1 MPRGNPQ
8 NLTFNTGKTQEEL
21 REHLS
26 KAGKASGK
34 ARRDKKNLRLALEA
48 LLEKKQTDPETGKKM
63 TGTELITLKL
73 YEQAVQGNVKAFEVL
88 RSTVGQ
94 DAVQKIMLAEVDQ
107 TVIDEVEGAVYDDE
121 EGIDD
126 ADTETSN

>member
-1 MPRGNPQ
+1 MPRGNPE
-8 NLTFNTGKTQEEL
+8 NLKSNRERTEENV
-21 REHLS
+21 REITR
-26 KAGKASGK
+26 KGGIASGK

-48 LLEKKQTDPETGKKM
+48 LLESKQTDPETGKKM

>member
-48 LLEKKQTDPETGKKM
+48 LLEKKTQDPDTGQKM
-63 TGTELITLKL
+63 TGTELVTLKL
-73 YEQAVQGNVKAFEVL
+73 YEQAIQGNVKAFEVL
-88 RSTVGQ
+88 RDSVGQ
-94 DAVQKIMLAEVDQ
+94 MPVQKVMLAEVDQ
-107 TVIDEVEGAVYDDE
+107 SVIDEVESAVYSDGENDN
-121 EGIDD
+121 
-126 ADTETSN
+126 DTE

>member
-1 MPRGNPQ
+1 MPRGNPE
-8 NLTFNTGKTQEEL
+8 NLVSNAERTAERV
-21 REHLS
+21 RENAS

-48 LLEKKQTDPETGKKM
+48 LLEAKQTDPDTGKKM

-88 RSTVGQ
+88 RSTIGQ
-94 DAVQKIMLAEVDQ
+94 DAVQKVMLAEVDQ
-107 TVIDEVEGAVYDDE
+107 TVIEEVESAVYKDE
-121 EGIDD
+121 EGNAND
-126 ADTETSN
+126 AE

>member
-8 NLTFNTGKTQEEL
+8 NLVSNAERTAERV
-21 REHLS
+21 RENAS

-48 LLEKKQTDPETGKKM
+48 LLEKKTTDPETGAKM
-63 TGTELITLKL
+63 TGAELITLKL

-88 RSTVGQ
+88 RDSIGQ
-94 DAVQKIMLAEVDQ
+94 KPIEKVMLAEVDQ
-107 TVIDEVEGAVYDDE
+107 TVIDEVESAVYDGE
-121 EGIDD
+121 EGNAND
-126 ADTETSN
+126 AG

>member
-1 MPRGNPQ
+1 MPRGNPE

-21 REHLS
+21 REHLR

-48 LLEKKQTDPETGKKM
+48 LLEAKQTDPDTGKKM

-88 RSTVGQ
+88 RDSIGQ
-94 DAVQKIMLAEVDQ
+94 KPVEKVMLAEVEQ
-107 TVIDEVEGAVYDDE
+107 SVIDEVEAMVRKSQE
-121 EGIDD
+121 E
-126 ADTETSN
+126 

>member
-8 NLTFNTGKTQEEL
+8 NLKPNSERTAEEVKEL
-21 REHLS
+21 TR

-48 LLEKKQTDPETGKKM
+48 LLEKKTTDPETGKKM

>member
-8 NLTFNTGKTQEEL
+8 NLKPNSERTAEEV
-21 REHLS
+21 RELTR

-48 LLEKKQTDPETGKKM
+48 LLEKKTQDPDTGAKM
-63 TGTELITLKL
+63 TGAELITLKL

-88 RSTVGQ
+88 RDSIGQ
-94 DAVQKIMLAEVDQ
+94 KPVEKVMLAEVDQ
-107 TVIDEVEGAVYDDE
+107 SVIEEVENAVYEDE
-121 EGIDD
+121 EE
-126 ADTETSN
+126 AEP

>member
-48 LLEKKQTDPETGKKM
+48 LLEKKTTDPETGAKM
-63 TGTELITLKL
+63 TGAELITLKL

-88 RSTVGQ
+88 RSTIGQ
-94 DAVQKIMLAEVDQ
+94 DPVQKLMVAEVDQ
-107 TVIDEVEGAVYDDE
+107 TVIDEVESAVYDGE
-121 EGIDD
+121 EGNAND
-126 ADTETSN
+126 AG

>member
-8 NLTFNTGKTQEEL
+8 NLVSNAERTAERV
-21 REHLS
+21 RENAS

-48 LLEKKQTDPETGKKM
+48 LLEKKTTDPDTGVKM
-63 TGTELITLKL
+63 TGAELITLKL

-88 RSTVGQ
+88 RDSIGQ
-94 DAVQKIMLAEVDQ
+94 KPIEKVMLAEVDQ
-107 TVIDEVEGAVYDDE
+107 TVIDEVESAVYDGE
-121 EGIDD
+121 EGNAND
-126 ADTETSN
+126 AG